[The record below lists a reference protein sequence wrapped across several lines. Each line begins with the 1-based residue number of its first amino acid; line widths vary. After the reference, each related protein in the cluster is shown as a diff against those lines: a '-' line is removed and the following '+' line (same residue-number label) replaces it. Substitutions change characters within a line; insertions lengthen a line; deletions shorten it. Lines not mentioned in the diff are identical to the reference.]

1 MFSTFR
7 TAAMGAAALAL
18 AQFASPA
25 QAAYVVT
32 LEQVGANVVATGS
45 GTLNLAGLNVSPTGH
60 DQAGLLP
67 REAIIITGPATQT
80 PNDIYTGFTGPTNFG
95 SGLGGDANTGSG
107 SSVDIRG
114 IPPSE
119 LSVPAGYVSGNPL
132 SDSATYDNAT
142 FSSLGVTPGTYTW
155 TWGTGANADRFTLQ
169 IGPVAAAPEPAS
181 LTLLAM
187 GLAGLVVLRT
197 RPG

>member
-1 MFSTFR
+1 MFR
-7 TAAMGAAALAL
+7 NTAISLGAAALAL
-18 AQFASPA
+18 TAGPAAPA

-45 GTLNLAGLNVSPTGH
+45 GTLNLAGLNFSSTGH

-80 PNDIYTGFTGPTNFG
+80 PNDNYTGFTGPTSFG

-114 IPPSE
+114 LPPSE
-119 LSVPAGYVSGNPL
+119 LTVPAGYVSGNPL
-132 SDSATYDNAT
+132 SDTATYDNAT
-142 FSSLGVTPGTYTW
+142 FSSLGVTPGTYKW
-155 TWGTGANADRFTLQ
+155 TWGTGANADSFTLQ
-169 IGPVAAAPEPAS
+169 IGAVPEPAS
-181 LTLLAM
+181 LALLAV
-187 GLAGLVVLRT
+187 GLAGLGVALQMR
-197 RPG
+197 RA